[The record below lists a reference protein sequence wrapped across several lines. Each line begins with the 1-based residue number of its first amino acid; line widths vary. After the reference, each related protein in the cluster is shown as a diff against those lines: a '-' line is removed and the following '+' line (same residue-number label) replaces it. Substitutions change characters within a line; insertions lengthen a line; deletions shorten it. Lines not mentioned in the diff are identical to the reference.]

1 VHDVA
6 TQAVLSKTASAHGMG
21 IYDMKWLENGTFVT
35 GSADNTIKIWSVT
48 AEGKIENKDTFI

>member
-1 VHDVA
+1 
-6 TQAVLSKTASAHGMG
+6 MG